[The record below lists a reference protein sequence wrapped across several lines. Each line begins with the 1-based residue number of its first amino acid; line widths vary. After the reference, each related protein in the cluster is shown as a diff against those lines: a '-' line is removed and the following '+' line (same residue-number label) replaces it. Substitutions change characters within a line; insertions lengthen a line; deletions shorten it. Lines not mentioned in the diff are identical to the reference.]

1 MKKLAQVLV
10 LILIVSSMI
19 GCSAKKE
26 GKEEVKGDKDLE
38 FVLITMDSMDEHW
51 LSVKAGAEQKIAELE
66 RVNLTFRAPSG
77 KVDPNEQTRMTE
89 DAINQKADAILIAP
103 SDKTAL
109 APVIDRAHDAGIP
122 VVIIDSPADTENYIS
137 FLATDNYAA
146 GALAADTLAEKI
158 GSKGKVAIV
167 NAQPG
172 SGTSISRESGFT
184 DKIKESYSDIEVVSI
199 QYCNG
204 DKTKAL
210 DQATDIMTANPDL
223 VGFYGCNEGSTVG
236 ICKAVEEAGKVDTI
250 SIIGFDKSSDII
262 TAIENNILDAS
273 MVQSPNLMG
282 YKGVEMA
289 YNHIKGEEVEK
300 EINTGVKVI
309 TADNVDTIK

>member
-1 MKKLAQVLV
+1 MKKLVQVLV
-10 LILIVSSMI
+10 LILIISSMI
-19 GCSAKKE
+19 GCSAKQN
-26 GKEEVKGDKDLE
+26 GKEEAKGYKDLE

-51 LSVKAGAEQKIAELE
+51 LSVKAGAEEKVAELDG
-66 RVNLTFRAPSG
+66 VNLTFRAPSG

-109 APVIDRAHDAGIP
+109 APVIDRAHDADIP

-146 GALAADTLAEKI
+146 GSLAADTLAKQI
-158 GSKGKVAIV
+158 GNKGKVAII

-172 SGTSISRESGFT
+172 SGTSIARETGFT

-199 QYCNG
+199 QYSNG

-210 DQATDIMTANPDL
+210 DQSTDIMTANPDL
-223 VGFYGCNEGSTVG
+223 AGFYGCNEGSTVG
-236 ICKAVEEAGKVDTI
+236 ICKAVEEVGKADTI
-250 SIIGFDKSSDII
+250 KIVGFDKSSDII
-262 TAIENNILDAS
+262 TAIENGILKAS
-273 MVQSPNLMG
+273 MVQSPKLMG

-289 YNHIKGEEVEK
+289 YNHINGDEVEK
-300 EINTGVKVI
+300 EINTGVQVI
-309 TADNVDTIK
+309 TLENVDTIK